1 MVSQPN
7 VLPILGT
14 TLLKTPEKTGLAA
27 DADAFSL
34 NVYNALQG
42 FSQKWQG
49 VMNQC

>member
-27 DADAFSL
+27 DAFSL